1 MSRLGFYLFS
11 GLIGGAVLA
20 NYVFGIP
27 AIGGVAGGAIGVIL
41 ALYLDKKSGDQ
52 G

>member
-11 GLIGGAVLA
+11 GLVGGA
-20 NYVFGIP
+20 GIAYYLIGAP
-27 AIGGVAGGAIGVIL
+27 AIGGVAGGVIGVVL